1 MIIMMNERNGIGKE
15 RKHSYKGMRDREKS
29 VIQRIRGLTKLKPD
43 IVTGANQRMKVA
55 VNRVESFICD
65 FEDVFSEFSMQP

>member
-1 MIIMMNERNGIGKE
+1 
-15 RKHSYKGMRDREKS
+15 MRDREKS

>member
-1 MIIMMNERNGIGKE
+1 MVLKKKESTVIKEWGIG
-15 RKHSYKGMRDREKS
+15 RRVSFKGSE
-29 VIQRIRGLTKLKPD
+29 VLTKLKPD

-65 FEDVFSEFSMQP
+65 FEDVFSEFSM